1 MNKPQPALPLTG
13 ALEFASA
20 IEQAREIML
29 TAPWY
34 LFSATPQ
41 QEQALAE
48 RQLKNQI
55 AAALDKGFVL
65 HDPLYPEF
73 SVLDQ
78 HNQFG
83 LVNPDN
89 RYHLATIDADGTYE
103 IRGKR
108 GTSAYMVI
116 QIGAGNPGVDVDLTS
131 PIPVKELSGDDLIL
145 DDNGEFTITI
155 SEEKGD
161 AKNWLPNHKDGL
173 KANSILIRESFM
185 DWQNEKSGTWYIER
199 LDTRGQPSP
208 IPTLDSVNDQY
219 ALASEYL
226 INSTFGWVKF
236 VDGLRANLAARKM
249 SVPRETV
256 NGLPGQWNAAGWFP
270 MNPNIAYIITVEKS
284 NAQYQS
290 IQLGDFWF
298 NAQDFPQRHNS
309 ITAEQ
314 AKVSR
319 DGKLRFVISQQDPGV
334 ANWLDPAG
342 VPNVFAFMRWQG
354 ASAGDDFSQAP
365 KVHIVPTADV
375 QKIREYFPDE
385 LFFSPEER
393 AQQLA
398 ERRQACLTSPRGF

>member
-1 MNKPQPALPLTG
+1 MSDLNKNLPLTG

-34 LFSATPQ
+34 LFSANPQ
-41 QEQALAE
+41 QEKAMAE

-65 HDPLYPEF
+65 HDPFYPEF
-73 SVLDQ
+73 SVLHQ

-89 RYHLATIDADGTYE
+89 RYHLATINAGGTYL
-103 IRGKR
+103 IRGRR
-108 GTSAYMVI
+108 GTSAYMEI
-116 QIGAGNPGVDVDLTS
+116 QVGAGNPGFDVDLTS
-131 PIPVKELSGDDLIL
+131 PIPVSQLSGDNLIL
-145 DDNGEFTITI
+145 DEDGDFTITI
-155 SEEKGD
+155 SEKKGK
-161 AKNWLPNHKDGL
+161 AKNWLPNHKGDL

-185 DWQNEKSGTWYIER
+185 DWDKEKSGTWYIER

-208 IPTLDSVNDQY
+208 LPTLDSVNDQY

-226 INSTFGWVKF
+226 INSTMGWVKF
-236 VDGLRANLAARKM
+236 VDGLRANLAARQM

-284 NAQYQS
+284 NAKYQS

-298 NAQDFPQRHNS
+298 NAQDFCQRHNS
-309 ITAEQ
+309 LTASQ
-314 AKVSR
+314 AKVSV
-319 DGKLRFVISQQDPGV
+319 DGKLRFVISTEDPGV

-354 ASAGDDFSQAP
+354 ASQDDDFSQAP
-365 KVHIVPTADV
+365 KVHIVRTADV
-375 QKIREYFPDE
+375 KQIRDLLPDE

-398 ERRQACLTSPRGF
+398 ARRESSLTSPRGF